1 MSPAKRDTK
10 KQAKVRQRRYRKAH
24 ERLARDR
31 RQAQHAAEALQQAL
45 EALGLPEDLATEI
58 AGRLRRQQ
66 KLLGKIV
73 GMMCPPLFGCRTNS
87 ELCRV
92 RGWDKNLPSRVLG
105 ALPKRSWLKRLRRLG
120 ADVLVPLWRHATNA
134 SAATRSRWQWTWVG
148 DDSVFKKYGE
158 QLGLVGTWWSGQEH
172 RVLSGIDGVLLV
184 VVVGEG
190 KLIVPVDFAI
200 RRPDPTGPG
209 GPCRDK
215 LHWVQGMLDGRV
227 AAFRRRGVA
236 LPPPLVVADSWF
248 SDSKLMRHVTMTH
261 QGTFLVEGKSTYVF
275 TLPDGSQV
283 KGDDL
288 QQRDWSWRHS
298 PQVPGMRYA
307 RLRAT
312 SPTYGAVTLLVV
324 SEPREE
330 QFYVMCLDTAISG
343 PRLIRAWKRR
353 HWIEH
358 CFRTLKH
365 LLAAGACQV
374 HSEDAYYGHLALRLM
389 GCFVLMYTSRVI
401 CKGHIT
407 MEEIIFSLKHY
418 WKRNKKVAV
427 HPCTY
432 ERQTRGAEQWHDP
445 PRGEVDAP
453 TRYPCYAKMRS
464 RAPSKPC
471 LIAPFLLRFRR

>member
-1 MSPAKRDTK
+1 MSPTQRCAKK
-10 KQAKVRQRRYRKAH
+10 HAKARRRRYRTAH

-45 EALGLPEDLATEI
+45 DALGLPEDLVTEI
-58 AGRLRRQQ
+58 AGRLRSQQ

-92 RGWDKNLPSRVLG
+92 RGWDKNLPSRLLG

-120 ADVLVPLWRHATNA
+120 LEVLAPLWHYAAGA

-184 VVVGEG
+184 VVIGDG
-190 KLIVPVDFAI
+190 KLVVPVDFAI
-200 RRPDPTGPG
+200 RRPDPHGPG
-209 GPCRDK
+209 APCQDK
-215 LHWVQGMLDGRV
+215 LHWVQGMLDGRL
-227 AAFRRRGVA
+227 AAFRRHGVA
-236 LPPPLVVADSWF
+236 LPPPVVVADSWF
-248 SDSKLMRHVTMTH
+248 SDSKLMRHVATIH
-261 QGTFLVEGKSTYVF
+261 QGTFLVEGKSTYSF
-275 TLPDGSQV
+275 ELSDGRQV
-283 KGDDL
+283 KGHDL
-288 QQRDWSWRHS
+288 QQHREWPWRS
-298 PQVPGMRYA
+298 SEQVPGVRYA

-312 SPTYGAVTLLVV
+312 SPTYGAVTLIVIN
-324 SEPREE
+324 EPREE

-365 LLAAGACQV
+365 LLATGACQV
-374 HSEDAYYGHLALRLM
+374 QSEDAYYGHLVLRLM
-389 GCFVLMYTSRVI
+389 GCFVLMYTSRVV
-401 CKGHIT
+401 CKGRLT
-407 MEEIIFSLKHY
+407 MEEILFSLKHY
-418 WKRNKKVAV
+418 WRF
-427 HPCTY
+427 
-432 ERQTRGAEQWHDP
+432 
-445 PRGEVDAP
+445 VDSEALEIK
-453 TRYPCYAKMRS
+453 ALSQGMDEK
-464 RAPSKPC
+464 A
-471 LIAPFLLRFRR
+471 A